1 MPIVPGIRVLMR
13 GRKAMDSI
21 HIKQDHAGQSAQAHE
36 HEHDLEGLAPRF
48 FNHAQVP
55 CNIGKPPHWDGRA
68 LGVGVCGDSIEV
80 FIHVDGSCLRDV
92 RHLPKGC
99 VYTVACG
106 SAVSKLA
113 QGRPLEEVLKI
124 QPQDV
129 AAELGG
135 LPADHMH
142 CANLAV
148 NTLGEALDDYYRKVW
163 GNNAETPKS
172 ASTAGE

>member
-1 MPIVPGIRVLMR
+1 MR
-13 GRKAMDSI
+13 EQEEMDRTLTTE
-21 HIKQDHAGQSAQAHE
+21 DHAGENAQTHE
-36 HEHDLEGLAPRF
+36 HEIEGLDPQF
-48 FNHAQVP
+48 FTHAQMP
-55 CNIGKPPHWDGRA
+55 CNIGRPGVYDGYA

-80 FIHVDGSCLRDV
+80 FIQTDGSRMQGV
-92 RHLPKGC
+92 HHLPKGC
-99 VYTVACG
+99 AYTVACG

-113 QGRPLEEVLKI
+113 QGHSLEEVLRI

-163 GNNAETPKS
+163 GKDARPLDPSS
-172 ASTAGE
+172 AADK

>member
-1 MPIVPGIRVLMR
+1 MDDTQT
-13 GRKAMDSI
+13 RKTR
-21 HIKQDHAGQSAQAHE
+21 AGQTREEHE
-36 HEHDLEGLAPRF
+36 HEDEHSLEGLDPRF
-48 FNHAQVP
+48 FAHAQMP
-55 CNIGKPPHWDGRA
+55 CNLGKPDHWDGRA

-80 FIHVDGSCLRDV
+80 FIDVNGSTLKQV
-92 RHLPKGC
+92 RHTPRGC

-113 QGRPLEEVLKI
+113 EGRLVEEVLKI

-129 AAELGG
+129 ADELGG

-148 NTLGEALDDYYRKVW
+148 NTLGEAVADYYRKVW
-163 GNNAETPKS
+163 GRPGKGGGPEKPPGRKK
-172 ASTAGE
+172 

>member
-1 MPIVPGIRVLMR
+1 MDETQIR
-13 GRKAMDSI
+13 DT
-21 HIKQDHAGQSAQAHE
+21 DAGQAETEHE
-36 HEHDLEGLAPRF
+36 HEHSLEGLDPRF
-48 FNHAQVP
+48 FAHAQMP
-55 CNIGKPPHWDGRA
+55 CNLGKPDRWDGRA
-68 LGVGVCGDSIEV
+68 LGVGVCGDSIEF
-80 FIHVDGSCLRDV
+80 FIGVNGRALKQV
-92 RHLPKGC
+92 RHLPNGC

-113 QGRPLEEVLKI
+113 EGRTLEEVLKI

-129 AAELGG
+129 ANELGG

-163 GNNAETPKS
+163 GRPTQKIDSGKPP
-172 ASTAGE
+172 ASKG

>member
-1 MPIVPGIRVLMR
+1 MDTTGINEEHT
-13 GRKAMDSI
+13 GES
-21 HIKQDHAGQSAQAHE
+21 E
-36 HEHDLEGLAPRF
+36 HEHDLEGLDAKF
-48 FNHAQVP
+48 FAHAQMP
-55 CNIGKPPHWDGRA
+55 CNLGRLPRWDGRA

-80 FIHVDGSCLRDV
+80 FIEVDDRQLTHV
-92 RHLPKGC
+92 RHFPRGC

-106 SAVSKLA
+106 SAMSKLV
-113 QGRPLEEVLKI
+113 QGCRLEDALKI

-129 AAELGG
+129 ADELGG

-163 GNNAETPKS
+163 ARPRPGGGNGRE
-172 ASTAGE
+172 